1 MQTAPAI
8 KPDTTQARIQSG
20 VLYRAATF
28 GTIDEEKRT
37 TELAFSSEAPVDR
50 FFGMEILDH
59 GLGSVVMDFL
69 QSGRAPLL
77 ADHDTGIQIGV
88 IERAEIGK
96 DRVGRAVVRFGK
108 GETADAYFQDVKDG
122 IRANISVG
130 YRIHQMILEETG
142 DGGDVYRATKWE
154 PLEISLVS
162 IPADQSV
169 GIGRSGGE
177 ARDITIIQTKQLNQP
192 LERKTMTTPENPAA
206 NVQTAPAIITVDANA
221 ERAAIR
227 EKETARIR
235 EINAL
240 GTRHNLTDKAAEFI
254 GTGKTADEFRALVL
268 DSIGVTPPVQ
278 TANSGAIGLSDK
290 EARDFSFLKVLR
302 AMSDPTNQK
311 LWEAAAFEREVSQAT
326 VDQFKHRKFRGNFAV
341 PSDVLLVQRSA
352 GMQKRDLNVANNAQG
367 GYMVGTEIRPESF
380 IELLRNRMMV
390 RQLGARVL
398 SGLEGNITIP
408 KQTGAGTAYWVNEGG
423 DVTESTQA
431 IGQVAMS
438 PKTVGGYTEFT
449 RRMLLQSSPDVEN
462 FVRDDLAQILAI
474 GIDRAALRG
483 SGTGGEPLGIL
494 NTTGIGSVTITTGT
508 FTFAKLVDLE
518 TEVAIDNADLGS
530 LAYLAS
536 ATDRGIMKKTEKSSS
551 TGQYIWNNMAGM
563 PGVGEVNGYPAYA
576 SNQLAADSVIFGN
589 WAELIIG
596 EWGVLDL
603 NVNPYK
609 KDQSGGVCVTALQ
622 DVDIAVR
629 HPESFARTTV

>member
-1 MQTAPAI
+1 MQAALAI
-8 KPDTTQARIQSG
+8 KPQEEQKRIQSG
-20 VLYRAATF
+20 VLYRAATI
-28 GTIDEEKRT
+28 GKVDDERRT
-37 TELAFSSEAPVDR
+37 VELSFSSESPVER
-50 FFGMEILDH
+50 FFGLEILDH

-142 DGGDVYRATKWE
+142 DGGEIYRATKWE

-169 GIGRSGGE
+169 GIGRSQDD
-177 ARDITIIQTKQLNQP
+177 ARDIVIIQRNQTQTF
-192 LERKTMTTPENPAA
+192 LENKPMTEPNTPAA
-206 NVQTAPAIITVDANA
+206 NVQPAPAAITVDANA

-235 EINAL
+235 EITAL
-240 GTRHNLTDKAAEFI
+240 GARHSLNDKAQEFI
-254 GTGKTADEFRALVL
+254 GTGKSADEFRTLVL
-268 DSIGVTPPVQ
+268 DNIGLAKPVQ
-278 TANSGAIGLSDK
+278 TASNGSIGLTEK
-290 EARDFSFLKVLR
+290 EAREFSFLKVLR

-311 LWEAAAFEREVSQAT
+311 LWDAASFEREVSIAT
-326 VDQFKHRKFRGNFAV
+326 ADQFKHRKFRGNFAV
-341 PSDVLLVQRSA
+341 PSDVLLTQRNV
-352 GMQKRDLNVANNAQG
+352 GMQQRDLNVTNNAQG
-367 GYMVGTEIRPESF
+367 GYMVGTNIQPQSF

-408 KQTGAGTAYWVNEGG
+408 KQTGAGTAYWVNETG
-423 DVTESTQA
+423 DITESQQSV
-431 IGQVAMS
+431 GQVAMS

-449 RRMLLQSSPDVEN
+449 RRMLLQSSMDVEQ

-474 GIDRAALRG
+474 GIDRAALKG

-508 FTFAKLVDLE
+508 LPFSKMVDLE
-518 TEVAIDNADLGS
+518 TEVAIDNADLGT

-536 ATDRGIMKKTEKSSS
+536 ATDRGIMKKTEKASS
-551 TGQYIWNNMAGM
+551 TGIYVWSNMPGQA
-563 PGVGEVNGYPAYA
+563 GVGEVNGYLAYA
-576 SNQLAADSVIFGN
+576 TNQLAADEVIFGN

-603 NVNPYK
+603 NINPYK

-629 HPESFARTTV
+629 HAESFARTTV